1 MSDNNFN
8 NIQDFETNYELKKAL
23 NKLENELQ
31 KKEYEV
37 SAITNLYQDIKNLNE
52 KIKKEN
58 NDLTNKLNTVRNEK
72 NLIEKKYLSEIDTL
86 KDEHSKEIEIY
97 NGKILNLSGNNPD
110 YLRKNIEIEMQNKY
124 KQQLL
129 IKDKEKEE
137 LYQELMKSRN
147 EYELLVTEYDAF
159 KADITD
165 EMNALKQMH
174 KNEINTLIEKIRI
187 GENLKNFDDE
197 QGGSSENIIQ
207 LKNELDAVRRQVTE
221 LNNEIDKLRHDK
233 EILTIEKNDSKI
245 NLVKIRD
252 NQNFNQKK
260 LESDLNRA
268 QNAADNLQRENIN
281 LNNNLKNKEFQI
293 QDLSKEIEI
302 LKDKLSNMEMERQD
316 TKNTISNLKKMV
328 IEKDEGA
335 NNILSEREKASNEM
349 LMKERQEKE
358 KYQNQI
364 NELNMKLKEAKSD
377 DLIKKENEI
386 ESLKKEISLLK
397 KEMQY
402 DNNGRA
408 YKELLNKYKS
418 MTDKKNQYKLQCK
431 IANENMDKLFKNLTE
446 QQQKEFYDIVQS
458 TKMKYTNKI

>member
-147 EYELLVTEYDAF
+147 EYELLVTEYDTF

-187 GENLKNFDDE
+187 GENLKNFDDD

-316 TKNTISNLKKMV
+316 TKNILSNLKKMV

-335 NNILSEREKASNEM
+335 NNLLSEREKASNEM

-358 KYQNQI
+358 NYQNQI

-458 TKMKYTNKI
+458 TKMKYTQ

>member
-207 LKNELDAVRRQVTE
+207 LKNEHDAVRRQVTE

-358 KYQNQI
+358 NYQNQI
-364 NELNMKLKEAKSD
+364 NELNMKLKEAKSE

-458 TKMKYTNKI
+458 TKMKYTQ

>member
-187 GENLKNFDDE
+187 GENLKNFDDD

-316 TKNTISNLKKMV
+316 TKNILSNLKKMV

-358 KYQNQI
+358 NYQNQI

-458 TKMKYTNKI
+458 TKMKYTQ

>member
-187 GENLKNFDDE
+187 GENLKNFDDDQE
-197 QGGSSENIIQ
+197 GSSENIIQ

-316 TKNTISNLKKMV
+316 TKNIISNLKKMV

-358 KYQNQI
+358 NYQNQI

-458 TKMKYTNKI
+458 TKMKYTQ

>member
-187 GENLKNFDDE
+187 GENLKNFDDD
-197 QGGSSENIIQ
+197 QGGNSENIIQ

-316 TKNTISNLKKMV
+316 TKNIISNLKKMV

-358 KYQNQI
+358 NYQNQI

-458 TKMKYTNKI
+458 TKMKYTQ

>member
-316 TKNTISNLKKMV
+316 TKNIISNLKKMV

-358 KYQNQI
+358 NYQNQI

-458 TKMKYTNKI
+458 TKMKYTQ

>member
-72 NLIEKKYLSEIDTL
+72 NLIEKKYLSEIETL

-187 GENLKNFDDE
+187 GENLKNFNDE

-316 TKNTISNLKKMV
+316 TKNIISNLKKMV

-358 KYQNQI
+358 NYQNQI

-458 TKMKYTNKI
+458 TKMKYTQ

>member
-358 KYQNQI
+358 NYQNQI

-458 TKMKYTNKI
+458 TKMKYIQ

>member
-187 GENLKNFDDE
+187 GENLKNFDDD

-207 LKNELDAVRRQVTE
+207 LKNEHDAVRRQVTE

-316 TKNTISNLKKMV
+316 TKNIISNLKKMV

-358 KYQNQI
+358 NYQNQI

-458 TKMKYTNKI
+458 TKMKYTQ

>member
-358 KYQNQI
+358 NYQNQI

-402 DNNGRA
+402 DNNGGA

-458 TKMKYTNKI
+458 TKMKYTQ

>member
-187 GENLKNFDDE
+187 GENLKNFDDD

-316 TKNTISNLKKMV
+316 TKNILSNLKKMV

-335 NNILSEREKASNEM
+335 NNLLSEREKASNEM

-358 KYQNQI
+358 NYQNQI

-458 TKMKYTNKI
+458 TKMKYTQ